1 MADSFVCDDP
11 LNLMVLPVVGAGL
24 LLAPTNHPS
33 WSLNMSEFPPEVTI
47 MRVTS
52 MASAEVI
59 LPETDEETSV

>member
-1 MADSFVCDDP
+1 
-11 LNLMVLPVVGAGL
+11 
-24 LLAPTNHPS
+24 
-33 WSLNMSEFPPEVTI
+33 MSEFPPEVTI